1 MNDTI
6 TQDYNSIEVLNG
18 LAGIRKKLGMY
29 LGSTSS
35 IDGKKMPKAL
45 MQAIQELLS
54 NALDEAAIKN
64 DKSNIYLTIDS
75 DNNLIEIKDA
85 GRGMPKGP
93 KDSFSEVINAA
104 TKPHSSG
111 KFDQKAYGNLGTA
124 GMHGIGIKAVNA
136 ASKQFEIE
144 AITQYTYLENG
155 QIQTNH
161 KRKIKY
167 KIIFNQDNIISKEQE
182 EVDNSSNTYAK
193 ITAYIDDGLLDENT
207 NQPVFEDLF
216 WNKDEIIN
224 LLELNTALV
233 PKGIINFKFI
243 KDGEEYT
250 QIFESKD
257 GLLSYAKNILNDESD
272 DFIHYTSPMFEYN
285 AKLFQYDVVFKAN
298 ENHGKIYSF
307 ANTVPTPRGG
317 SHQEAIQDALAL
329 AIQNYAK
336 QTNLTN
342 KTLRKRVILDS
353 LDILIHAQIDNS
365 IVNFEGQTKDIL
377 ATPLANHAI
386 DNHAK
391 DALLDALYDNEE
403 KANKLIE
410 IIMENEAL
418 ENAKNKTEKA
428 FKEASKKLS
437 KKDKMKLSSKLKAA
451 SSKNPAEKE
460 LFIVEGD
467 SASNIGRDLRT
478 QAVFP
483 IRGKIKNVFDL
494 SLSEALKN
502 KEVSTIIATIGAGV
516 GSEFDLDKMN
526 YGKVILACFSGDTKI
541 KCLGGN
547 SYSFEELVNKGQDSI
562 WTYAKDKYG
571 NVVPAL
577 GENIRVTGTT
587 KHLLKFTLDNGKS
600 FKSTYE
606 HFLMDAEGQY
616 NMASTYKVGDSLMPI
631 HFRINDNGREEY
643 YDSNAGEYKP
653 TYRMVAENVLKDE
666 MKAAQLRLKN
676 EDHASSQNCIQVH
689 HKDFNKLNNDPANL
703 DWVTSK
709 EHFTE
714 YNPSWALTYNG
725 SEKHIADV
733 KRAHKNGIYDH
744 IYFGNNGYNGSEKHH
759 QTVVAVNKSKKH
771 IDSVKTTNILLG
783 VKFLIVNNLPFD
795 EYHYNF
801 YRHINAP
808 KYRNLIDYDVF
819 HSYKE
824 IYEKAI
830 DFPLRD
836 YTQAYTYTVEYD
848 NNKKQRSQIAKV
860 IKKLLDLG
868 LEFNKENYNK
878 IKGSRTI
885 NYDNIT
891 KWFDSYDQ
899 ALEHGKNYNHKIVKI
914 EKLDYAEPVK
924 VYCMTVKKYHNF
936 LLDSENIVKNCDN
949 DSDGHHIRALLV
961 TLFSKFFPE
970 IISSGRLYTVDSPL
984 YKIITYKDGEPNIQM
999 VYSETEKAN
1008 MEIPKDADIERYKGL
1023 GEMSV
1028 EEAHIAL
1035 ANPKTRRLIQL
1046 SSDDAEE
1053 IQNTLDILLGTK
1065 NEERRKWA
1073 KSLKFV

>member
-1 MNDTI
+1 MSETI

-64 DKSNIYLTIDS
+64 DKSNIYLTINS

-161 KRKIKY
+161 KRKVKY

-182 EVDNSSNTYAK
+182 EVDNSSNTYTK
-193 ITAYIDDGLLDENT
+193 IKAYIDNGLMDENT

-243 KDGEEYT
+243 KDGEEYI

-257 GLLSYAKNILNDESD
+257 GLLSYAKNILNDSSD

-298 ENHGKIYSF
+298 ENHGKICSF

-526 YGKVILACFSGDTKI
+526 YGKVILG
-541 KCLGGN
+541 
-547 SYSFEELVNKGQDSI
+547 
-562 WTYAKDKYG
+562 
-571 NVVPAL
+571 
-577 GENIRVTGTT
+577 
-587 KHLLKFTLDNGKS
+587 
-600 FKSTYE
+600 
-606 HFLMDAEGQY
+606 
-616 NMASTYKVGDSLMPI
+616 
-631 HFRINDNGREEY
+631 
-643 YDSNAGEYKP
+643 
-653 TYRMVAENVLKDE
+653 
-666 MKAAQLRLKN
+666 
-676 EDHASSQNCIQVH
+676 
-689 HKDFNKLNNDPANL
+689 
-703 DWVTSK
+703 
-709 EHFTE
+709 
-714 YNPSWALTYNG
+714 
-725 SEKHIADV
+725 
-733 KRAHKNGIYDH
+733 
-744 IYFGNNGYNGSEKHH
+744 
-759 QTVVAVNKSKKH
+759 
-771 IDSVKTTNILLG
+771 
-783 VKFLIVNNLPFD
+783 
-795 EYHYNF
+795 
-801 YRHINAP
+801 
-808 KYRNLIDYDVF
+808 
-819 HSYKE
+819 
-824 IYEKAI
+824 
-830 DFPLRD
+830 
-836 YTQAYTYTVEYD
+836 
-848 NNKKQRSQIAKV
+848 
-860 IKKLLDLG
+860 
-868 LEFNKENYNK
+868 
-878 IKGSRTI
+878 
-885 NYDNIT
+885 
-891 KWFDSYDQ
+891 
-899 ALEHGKNYNHKIVKI
+899 
-914 EKLDYAEPVK
+914 
-924 VYCMTVKKYHNF
+924 
-936 LLDSENIVKNCDN
+936 N
-949 DSDGHHIRALLV
+949 DSDSDGYHIRSLLI
-961 TLFSKFFPE
+961 TLFAKFFPE
-970 IISSGRLYTVDSPL
+970 IITAGRLYVVDAPL

-999 VYSETEKAN
+999 IYSETEKAN
-1008 MEIPKDADIERYKGL
+1008 MEIPKDADVERYKGL

-1028 EEAHIAL
+1028 EEAHTAL

-1046 SSDDAEE
+1046 SSDDVEE
-1053 IQNTLDILLGTK
+1053 ILNNLDILVGNK

>member
-64 DKSNIYLTIDS
+64 DKSNIYLTINS

-167 KIIFNQDNIISKEQE
+167 KIIFNQDNIISKEQK
-182 EVDNSSNTYAK
+182 EVDNSSNTYTK
-193 ITAYIDDGLLDENT
+193 IKAYIDNGLMDENT

-243 KDGEEYT
+243 KDGEEYA

-257 GLLSYAKNILNDESD
+257 GLLSYAKNILNDSSN

-336 QTNLTN
+336 QTNLVN

-526 YGKVILACFSGDTKI
+526 YGKVILG
-541 KCLGGN
+541 
-547 SYSFEELVNKGQDSI
+547 
-562 WTYAKDKYG
+562 
-571 NVVPAL
+571 
-577 GENIRVTGTT
+577 
-587 KHLLKFTLDNGKS
+587 
-600 FKSTYE
+600 
-606 HFLMDAEGQY
+606 
-616 NMASTYKVGDSLMPI
+616 
-631 HFRINDNGREEY
+631 
-643 YDSNAGEYKP
+643 
-653 TYRMVAENVLKDE
+653 
-666 MKAAQLRLKN
+666 
-676 EDHASSQNCIQVH
+676 
-689 HKDFNKLNNDPANL
+689 
-703 DWVTSK
+703 
-709 EHFTE
+709 
-714 YNPSWALTYNG
+714 
-725 SEKHIADV
+725 
-733 KRAHKNGIYDH
+733 
-744 IYFGNNGYNGSEKHH
+744 
-759 QTVVAVNKSKKH
+759 
-771 IDSVKTTNILLG
+771 
-783 VKFLIVNNLPFD
+783 
-795 EYHYNF
+795 
-801 YRHINAP
+801 
-808 KYRNLIDYDVF
+808 
-819 HSYKE
+819 
-824 IYEKAI
+824 
-830 DFPLRD
+830 
-836 YTQAYTYTVEYD
+836 
-848 NNKKQRSQIAKV
+848 
-860 IKKLLDLG
+860 
-868 LEFNKENYNK
+868 
-878 IKGSRTI
+878 
-885 NYDNIT
+885 
-891 KWFDSYDQ
+891 
-899 ALEHGKNYNHKIVKI
+899 
-914 EKLDYAEPVK
+914 
-924 VYCMTVKKYHNF
+924 
-936 LLDSENIVKNCDN
+936 N
-949 DSDGHHIRALLV
+949 DSDSDGYHIRSLLI
-961 TLFSKFFPE
+961 TLFAKFFPE
-970 IISSGRLYTVDSPL
+970 IITAGRLYVVDAPL

-999 VYSETEKAN
+999 IYSETEKAN
-1008 MEIPKDADIERYKGL
+1008 MEIPKDADVERYKGL

-1028 EEAHIAL
+1028 EEARTAL

-1046 SSDDAEE
+1046 SSDDVEE
-1053 IQNTLDILLGTK
+1053 ILNNLDILVGTK

>member
-1 MNDTI
+1 MSETI

-64 DKSNIYLTIDS
+64 DKSNIYLTINS

-182 EVDNSSNTYAK
+182 EVDNSLNTYTK
-193 ITAYIDDGLLDENT
+193 IKAYIDNGLLDENT

-257 GLLSYAKNILNDESD
+257 GLLSYAKNILNDSSN

-336 QTNLTN
+336 QTNLAN

-526 YGKVILACFSGDTKI
+526 YGKVILG
-541 KCLGGN
+541 
-547 SYSFEELVNKGQDSI
+547 
-562 WTYAKDKYG
+562 
-571 NVVPAL
+571 
-577 GENIRVTGTT
+577 
-587 KHLLKFTLDNGKS
+587 
-600 FKSTYE
+600 
-606 HFLMDAEGQY
+606 
-616 NMASTYKVGDSLMPI
+616 
-631 HFRINDNGREEY
+631 
-643 YDSNAGEYKP
+643 
-653 TYRMVAENVLKDE
+653 
-666 MKAAQLRLKN
+666 
-676 EDHASSQNCIQVH
+676 
-689 HKDFNKLNNDPANL
+689 
-703 DWVTSK
+703 
-709 EHFTE
+709 
-714 YNPSWALTYNG
+714 
-725 SEKHIADV
+725 
-733 KRAHKNGIYDH
+733 
-744 IYFGNNGYNGSEKHH
+744 
-759 QTVVAVNKSKKH
+759 
-771 IDSVKTTNILLG
+771 
-783 VKFLIVNNLPFD
+783 
-795 EYHYNF
+795 
-801 YRHINAP
+801 
-808 KYRNLIDYDVF
+808 
-819 HSYKE
+819 
-824 IYEKAI
+824 
-830 DFPLRD
+830 
-836 YTQAYTYTVEYD
+836 
-848 NNKKQRSQIAKV
+848 
-860 IKKLLDLG
+860 
-868 LEFNKENYNK
+868 
-878 IKGSRTI
+878 
-885 NYDNIT
+885 
-891 KWFDSYDQ
+891 
-899 ALEHGKNYNHKIVKI
+899 
-914 EKLDYAEPVK
+914 
-924 VYCMTVKKYHNF
+924 
-936 LLDSENIVKNCDN
+936 N
-949 DSDGHHIRALLV
+949 DSDSDGYHIRSLLI
-961 TLFSKFFPE
+961 TLFAKFFPE
-970 IISSGRLYTVDSPL
+970 IITAGRLYVVDAPL

-1008 MEIPKDADIERYKGL
+1008 MEIPKDADVERYKGL

-1028 EEAHIAL
+1028 EEAHTAL

-1046 SSDDAEE
+1046 STDDVEE
-1053 IQNTLDILLGTK
+1053 ILNNLDILVGTK

>member
-64 DKSNIYLTIDS
+64 DKSNIYLTINS
-75 DNNLIEIKDA
+75 DNNLIEIKDE

-93 KDSFSEVINAA
+93 KDSFSEVINAS

-182 EVDNSSNTYAK
+182 EVDNSSNTYTK
-193 ITAYIDDGLLDENT
+193 IKAYIDNGLLDENT

-257 GLLSYAKNILNDESD
+257 GLLSYAKNILNDSSD

-285 AKLFQYDVVFKAN
+285 AKLFQYDVVFKAT

-317 SHQEAIQDALAL
+317 SHQEAIQDVLAL

-336 QTNLTN
+336 QTNLAN

-526 YGKVILACFSGDTKI
+526 YGKVILG
-541 KCLGGN
+541 
-547 SYSFEELVNKGQDSI
+547 
-562 WTYAKDKYG
+562 
-571 NVVPAL
+571 
-577 GENIRVTGTT
+577 
-587 KHLLKFTLDNGKS
+587 
-600 FKSTYE
+600 
-606 HFLMDAEGQY
+606 
-616 NMASTYKVGDSLMPI
+616 
-631 HFRINDNGREEY
+631 
-643 YDSNAGEYKP
+643 
-653 TYRMVAENVLKDE
+653 
-666 MKAAQLRLKN
+666 
-676 EDHASSQNCIQVH
+676 
-689 HKDFNKLNNDPANL
+689 
-703 DWVTSK
+703 
-709 EHFTE
+709 
-714 YNPSWALTYNG
+714 
-725 SEKHIADV
+725 
-733 KRAHKNGIYDH
+733 
-744 IYFGNNGYNGSEKHH
+744 
-759 QTVVAVNKSKKH
+759 
-771 IDSVKTTNILLG
+771 
-783 VKFLIVNNLPFD
+783 
-795 EYHYNF
+795 
-801 YRHINAP
+801 
-808 KYRNLIDYDVF
+808 
-819 HSYKE
+819 
-824 IYEKAI
+824 
-830 DFPLRD
+830 
-836 YTQAYTYTVEYD
+836 
-848 NNKKQRSQIAKV
+848 
-860 IKKLLDLG
+860 
-868 LEFNKENYNK
+868 
-878 IKGSRTI
+878 
-885 NYDNIT
+885 
-891 KWFDSYDQ
+891 
-899 ALEHGKNYNHKIVKI
+899 
-914 EKLDYAEPVK
+914 
-924 VYCMTVKKYHNF
+924 
-936 LLDSENIVKNCDN
+936 N
-949 DSDGHHIRALLV
+949 DSDSDGYHIRSLLI
-961 TLFSKFFPE
+961 TLFAKFFPE
-970 IISSGRLYTVDSPL
+970 IITAGRLYVVDAPL

-999 VYSETEKAN
+999 IYSETEKAN
-1008 MEIPKDADIERYKGL
+1008 MEIPKDADVERYKGL

-1028 EEAHIAL
+1028 EEAHTAL

-1046 SSDDAEE
+1046 STDDVEE
-1053 IQNTLDILLGTK
+1053 ILNNLDILVGTK

>member
-1 MNDTI
+1 MNETI

-64 DKSNIYLTIDS
+64 DKSNIYLTINS

-93 KDSFSEVINAA
+93 EDSFSEVINAA

-161 KRKIKY
+161 KRKVKY

-182 EVDNSSNTYAK
+182 EVDNFSNTYTK
-193 ITAYIDDGLLDENT
+193 IKAYIDNGLLDENI

-257 GLLSYAKNILNDESD
+257 GLLSYAKNILNDSSN

-526 YGKVILACFSGDTKI
+526 YGKVILG
-541 KCLGGN
+541 
-547 SYSFEELVNKGQDSI
+547 
-562 WTYAKDKYG
+562 
-571 NVVPAL
+571 
-577 GENIRVTGTT
+577 
-587 KHLLKFTLDNGKS
+587 
-600 FKSTYE
+600 
-606 HFLMDAEGQY
+606 
-616 NMASTYKVGDSLMPI
+616 
-631 HFRINDNGREEY
+631 
-643 YDSNAGEYKP
+643 
-653 TYRMVAENVLKDE
+653 
-666 MKAAQLRLKN
+666 
-676 EDHASSQNCIQVH
+676 
-689 HKDFNKLNNDPANL
+689 
-703 DWVTSK
+703 
-709 EHFTE
+709 
-714 YNPSWALTYNG
+714 
-725 SEKHIADV
+725 
-733 KRAHKNGIYDH
+733 
-744 IYFGNNGYNGSEKHH
+744 
-759 QTVVAVNKSKKH
+759 
-771 IDSVKTTNILLG
+771 
-783 VKFLIVNNLPFD
+783 
-795 EYHYNF
+795 
-801 YRHINAP
+801 
-808 KYRNLIDYDVF
+808 
-819 HSYKE
+819 
-824 IYEKAI
+824 
-830 DFPLRD
+830 
-836 YTQAYTYTVEYD
+836 
-848 NNKKQRSQIAKV
+848 
-860 IKKLLDLG
+860 
-868 LEFNKENYNK
+868 
-878 IKGSRTI
+878 
-885 NYDNIT
+885 
-891 KWFDSYDQ
+891 
-899 ALEHGKNYNHKIVKI
+899 
-914 EKLDYAEPVK
+914 
-924 VYCMTVKKYHNF
+924 
-936 LLDSENIVKNCDN
+936 N
-949 DSDGHHIRALLV
+949 DSDSDGYHIRSLLI
-961 TLFSKFFPE
+961 TLFAKFFPE
-970 IISSGRLYTVDSPL
+970 IITAGRLYVVDAPL

-999 VYSETEKAN
+999 IYSETEKAN
-1008 MEIPKDADIERYKGL
+1008 MEIPKDADVERYKGL

-1028 EEAHIAL
+1028 EEAHTAL

-1046 SSDDAEE
+1046 STDDVEE
-1053 IQNTLDILLGTK
+1053 ILNNLDILVGTK

>member
-1 MNDTI
+1 MNETI

-136 ASKQFEIE
+136 ASKQLEIE
-144 AITQYTYLENG
+144 AITQFTYLENG

-161 KRKIKY
+161 KRKVKY

-182 EVDNSSNTYAK
+182 EVDNSSNTYTK
-193 ITAYIDDGLLDENT
+193 IKAYIDNGLLDENT

-257 GLLSYAKNILNDESD
+257 GLLSYAKNILNDSSN

-526 YGKVILACFSGDTKI
+526 YGKII
-541 KCLGGN
+541 
-547 SYSFEELVNKGQDSI
+547 I
-562 WTYAKDKYG
+562 
-571 NVVPAL
+571 
-577 GENIRVTGTT
+577 
-587 KHLLKFTLDNGKS
+587 
-600 FKSTYE
+600 
-606 HFLMDAEGQY
+606 
-616 NMASTYKVGDSLMPI
+616 
-631 HFRINDNGREEY
+631 
-643 YDSNAGEYKP
+643 
-653 TYRMVAENVLKDE
+653 
-666 MKAAQLRLKN
+666 
-676 EDHASSQNCIQVH
+676 
-689 HKDFNKLNNDPANL
+689 
-703 DWVTSK
+703 
-709 EHFTE
+709 
-714 YNPSWALTYNG
+714 G
-725 SEKHIADV
+725 S
-733 KRAHKNGIYDH
+733 
-744 IYFGNNGYNGSEKHH
+744 
-759 QTVVAVNKSKKH
+759 
-771 IDSVKTTNILLG
+771 
-783 VKFLIVNNLPFD
+783 
-795 EYHYNF
+795 
-801 YRHINAP
+801 
-808 KYRNLIDYDVF
+808 
-819 HSYKE
+819 
-824 IYEKAI
+824 
-830 DFPLRD
+830 
-836 YTQAYTYTVEYD
+836 
-848 NNKKQRSQIAKV
+848 
-860 IKKLLDLG
+860 
-868 LEFNKENYNK
+868 
-878 IKGSRTI
+878 
-885 NYDNIT
+885 
-891 KWFDSYDQ
+891 
-899 ALEHGKNYNHKIVKI
+899 
-914 EKLDYAEPVK
+914 
-924 VYCMTVKKYHNF
+924 
-936 LLDSENIVKNCDN
+936 
-949 DSDGHHIRALLV
+949 DSDQDGFHVRSLLI
-961 TLFSKFFPE
+961 TLFAKFFPE
-970 IISSGRLYTVDSPL
+970 IISAGRLYVVDAPL
-984 YKIITYKDGEPNIQM
+984 YKVITYKDGEPKIQM
-999 VYSETEKAN
+999 IYSEAERASMK
-1008 MEIPKDADIERYKGL
+1008 IPDNADVERYKGL

-1046 SSDDAEE
+1046 SSEDIEE

>member
-64 DKSNIYLTIDS
+64 DKSNIYLIIDS

-161 KRKIKY
+161 KRKVKY

-182 EVDNSSNTYAK
+182 EVDNSSNTYTK
-193 ITAYIDDGLLDENT
+193 IKAYIDNGLMDENT

-243 KDGEEYT
+243 KNGEEYT

-257 GLLSYAKNILNDESD
+257 GLLSYAKNILNDSSN

-298 ENHGKIYSF
+298 EIHGKIYSF

-526 YGKVILACFSGDTKI
+526 YGKVILG
-541 KCLGGN
+541 
-547 SYSFEELVNKGQDSI
+547 
-562 WTYAKDKYG
+562 
-571 NVVPAL
+571 
-577 GENIRVTGTT
+577 
-587 KHLLKFTLDNGKS
+587 
-600 FKSTYE
+600 
-606 HFLMDAEGQY
+606 
-616 NMASTYKVGDSLMPI
+616 
-631 HFRINDNGREEY
+631 
-643 YDSNAGEYKP
+643 
-653 TYRMVAENVLKDE
+653 
-666 MKAAQLRLKN
+666 
-676 EDHASSQNCIQVH
+676 
-689 HKDFNKLNNDPANL
+689 
-703 DWVTSK
+703 
-709 EHFTE
+709 
-714 YNPSWALTYNG
+714 
-725 SEKHIADV
+725 
-733 KRAHKNGIYDH
+733 
-744 IYFGNNGYNGSEKHH
+744 
-759 QTVVAVNKSKKH
+759 
-771 IDSVKTTNILLG
+771 
-783 VKFLIVNNLPFD
+783 
-795 EYHYNF
+795 
-801 YRHINAP
+801 
-808 KYRNLIDYDVF
+808 
-819 HSYKE
+819 
-824 IYEKAI
+824 
-830 DFPLRD
+830 
-836 YTQAYTYTVEYD
+836 
-848 NNKKQRSQIAKV
+848 
-860 IKKLLDLG
+860 
-868 LEFNKENYNK
+868 
-878 IKGSRTI
+878 
-885 NYDNIT
+885 
-891 KWFDSYDQ
+891 
-899 ALEHGKNYNHKIVKI
+899 
-914 EKLDYAEPVK
+914 
-924 VYCMTVKKYHNF
+924 
-936 LLDSENIVKNCDN
+936 N
-949 DSDGHHIRALLV
+949 DSDSDGYHIRSLLI
-961 TLFSKFFPE
+961 TLFAKFFPE
-970 IISSGRLYTVDSPL
+970 IITAGRLYVVDAPL

-999 VYSETEKAN
+999 IYSETEKAN
-1008 MEIPKDADIERYKGL
+1008 MEIPKDADVERYKGL

-1028 EEAHIAL
+1028 EEAHTAL

-1046 SSDDAEE
+1046 STDNVEE
-1053 IQNTLDILLGTK
+1053 ILNNLDILVGTK

>member
-1 MNDTI
+1 MNETI

-144 AITQYTYLENG
+144 AITQYTYLKDE

-161 KRKIKY
+161 NKKVKY

-182 EVDNSSNTYAK
+182 EVDNSLNTYTK
-193 ITAYIDDGLLDENT
+193 ITAYIDNGLMDENT
-207 NQPVFEDLF
+207 NQPIFEDLF

-243 KDGEEYT
+243 KDDEEYT

-257 GLLSYAKNILNDESD
+257 GLLSYAKNILNDSSN

-391 DALLDALYDNEE
+391 DSLLDALYDNEE
-403 KANKLIE
+403 KANKLVE

-526 YGKVILACFSGDTKI
+526 YGKVILG
-541 KCLGGN
+541 
-547 SYSFEELVNKGQDSI
+547 
-562 WTYAKDKYG
+562 
-571 NVVPAL
+571 
-577 GENIRVTGTT
+577 
-587 KHLLKFTLDNGKS
+587 
-600 FKSTYE
+600 
-606 HFLMDAEGQY
+606 
-616 NMASTYKVGDSLMPI
+616 
-631 HFRINDNGREEY
+631 
-643 YDSNAGEYKP
+643 
-653 TYRMVAENVLKDE
+653 
-666 MKAAQLRLKN
+666 
-676 EDHASSQNCIQVH
+676 
-689 HKDFNKLNNDPANL
+689 
-703 DWVTSK
+703 
-709 EHFTE
+709 
-714 YNPSWALTYNG
+714 
-725 SEKHIADV
+725 
-733 KRAHKNGIYDH
+733 
-744 IYFGNNGYNGSEKHH
+744 
-759 QTVVAVNKSKKH
+759 
-771 IDSVKTTNILLG
+771 
-783 VKFLIVNNLPFD
+783 
-795 EYHYNF
+795 
-801 YRHINAP
+801 
-808 KYRNLIDYDVF
+808 
-819 HSYKE
+819 
-824 IYEKAI
+824 
-830 DFPLRD
+830 
-836 YTQAYTYTVEYD
+836 
-848 NNKKQRSQIAKV
+848 
-860 IKKLLDLG
+860 
-868 LEFNKENYNK
+868 
-878 IKGSRTI
+878 
-885 NYDNIT
+885 
-891 KWFDSYDQ
+891 
-899 ALEHGKNYNHKIVKI
+899 
-914 EKLDYAEPVK
+914 
-924 VYCMTVKKYHNF
+924 
-936 LLDSENIVKNCDN
+936 N
-949 DSDGHHIRALLV
+949 DSDSDGYHIRSLLI
-961 TLFSKFFPE
+961 TLFAKFFPE
-970 IISSGRLYTVDSPL
+970 IITAGRLYVVDAPL

-999 VYSETEKAN
+999 IYSETEKAN
-1008 MEIPKDADIERYKGL
+1008 MEIPKDADVERYKGL

-1028 EEAHIAL
+1028 EEAHTAL

-1046 SSDDAEE
+1046 STDDVEE
-1053 IQNTLDILLGTK
+1053 ILNNLDILLGTK